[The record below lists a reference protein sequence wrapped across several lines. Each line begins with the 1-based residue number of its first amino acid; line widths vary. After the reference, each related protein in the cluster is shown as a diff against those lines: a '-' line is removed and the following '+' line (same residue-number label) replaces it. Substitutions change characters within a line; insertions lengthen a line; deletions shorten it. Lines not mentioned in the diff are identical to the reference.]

1 MTQDNESGHLAV
13 LLGMARQPRVRQL
26 LRDLSQASPRLAR
39 PEAQALL
46 FECAELVVRDA
57 ATSFAAALNADFGQ
71 FVSFCGPKET
81 AVELRTPIGV
91 VRRLDRAWGGPA
103 VVQLDV
109 MRTWKL
115 TWPGPSAGRLLVL
128 RGKAAVDGN
137 SVSCNELT
145 RVETG
150 ATVEAAPG
158 TLILWRRSLVGAV
171 LDAAAVAGL
180 DTAEIIRA
188 VAGNS
193 RLRINAATGM
203 VKMRDRAV
211 RLTSRE
217 TAALDLLSRKTGAPV
232 ARRELAAALALTDDR
247 GLDRVM
253 LGLRNKLGDG
263 WITTVYGVGYALE
276 N

>member
-1 MTQDNESGHLAV
+1 
-13 LLGMARQPRVRQL
+13 MARP
-26 LRDLSQASPRLAR
+26 A
-39 PEAQALL
+39 AQALL
-46 FECAELVVRDA
+46 FECAQLVVRDA
-57 ATSFAAALNADFGQ
+57 ATSFAAALHADFGQ
-71 FVSFCGPKET
+71 FVSFYGPKET
-81 AVELRTPIGV
+81 AVELSTPVGV
-91 VRRLDRAWGGPA
+91 MRRLDRVWGGPA

-109 MRTWKL
+109 TRTWKV
-115 TWPGPSAGRLLVL
+115 TWPGPLAGRLLVL
-128 RGKAAVDGN
+128 RGKAALDGN
-137 SVSCNELT
+137 TVSCNEVI

-150 ATVEAAPG
+150 ATLEAAPG
-158 TLILWRRSLVGAV
+158 TLMIWRRSLLAAV

-180 DTAEIIRA
+180 DSGEIIHA

-203 VKMRDRAV
+203 VKLRDRAV

-217 TAALDLLSRKTGAPV
+217 TAALDLLSRKSGAPV
-232 ARRELAAALALTDDR
+232 ARRDLAAALALTDDR
-247 GLDRVM
+247 GLDRIM